1 MNPTAGMLKM
11 HFRDK
16 WLWLYTPWVILLS
29 SFLVNVIV
37 ASFIQEP
44 IYTGGLVSIFI
55 YMLITGILIL
65 VQTFPF
71 ALGLSQRRTDYFI
84 GTSLMAII
92 TSAVYSILLYLL
104 SIIESKLTGGWGL
117 GLHYFHLPYL
127 NDGNALEQLWM
138 YFALFLHMFFLGL
151 MISSIFRRFG
161 RSGLFIFSGVTFIL
175 CSLGVLL
182 MTYNQWWVDLFN
194 WFAGYT
200 AFELALWSMP
210 LTVVYALLSFL
221 MLRRA
226 TV

>member
-1 MNPTAGMLKM
+1 
-11 HFRDK
+11 
-16 WLWLYTPWVILLS
+16 
-29 SFLVNVIV
+29 
-37 ASFIQEP
+37 
-44 IYTGGLVSIFI
+44 
-55 YMLITGILIL
+55 
-65 VQTFPF
+65 
-71 ALGLSQRRTDYFI
+71 
-84 GTSLMAII
+84 MAII

-117 GLHYFHLPYL
+117 ELHYFHLPYL